1 VNVEIDA
8 EGFAR
13 RYVDGLCKVLR
24 ALPFSDL
31 AKAMDAL
38 ERAHAEG
45 RQVFIAGN
53 GGSAATAAH
62 MANDWLKGVAAAGR
76 GGLRAISLAD
86 CIPTLTAIAN
96 DESYEQ
102 VFAIPL
108 ETLARRG
115 DVLVVVTG
123 SGNSPNVLRA
133 VASASRLGL
142 RTIGFLG
149 KGGGRVRD
157 ILDIEVTVPSDE
169 YGPIEDAHI
178 CFDHLITCWL
188 VERLRGGA

>member
-1 VNVEIDA
+1 MESDA
-8 EGFAR
+8 ERFAR
-13 RYVDGLCKVLR
+13 SYVDGLCKVLR
-24 ALPFSDL
+24 ALPFEDL
-31 AKAMDAL
+31 ARAMEAL
-38 ERAHAEG
+38 LRAHAEG

-53 GGSAATAAH
+53 GGSAATASH

-96 DESYEQ
+96 DESYKEI
-102 VFAIPL
+102 FSIPL

-123 SGNSPNVLRA
+123 SGNSLNVLRA
-133 VASASRLGL
+133 VAAASRLGL
-142 RTIGFLG
+142 QTIGFLG

-157 ILDIEVTVPSDE
+157 LLDIEVTVASDD
-169 YGPIEDAHI
+169 YGPIEDAHL
-178 CFDHLITCWL
+178 CFDHLISAWL
-188 VERLRGGA
+188 IERLRGGA